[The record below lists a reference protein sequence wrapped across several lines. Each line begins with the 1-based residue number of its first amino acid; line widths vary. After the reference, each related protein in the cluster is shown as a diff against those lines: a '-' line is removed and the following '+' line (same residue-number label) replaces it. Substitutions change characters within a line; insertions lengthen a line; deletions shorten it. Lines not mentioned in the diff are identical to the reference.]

1 MVQYEIERKRKMADE
16 MKQLMK
22 THAEWCNEVQKG
34 MGIRVEEKVAEIV
47 SRANNS
53 ENISSLKERILL
65 SAAKSFERER
75 FLREQEIGRQYLSC
89 DELAADTVMMFVVD
103 GSDFSIGIAFA
114 LETVSPKYTYRYAYC
129 MCTPEDVKAK
139 KWSDR
144 IARGILGYRLVSSM
158 LDPSY
163 RNTIEYDE
171 KMNSCTLLR
180 AVFYGLVSQALR
192 DGDLPRFFKKRVQGH
207 DFFNAWGGAGA
218 NYRRIRTGR
227 RGLSE

>member
-1 MVQYEIERKRKMADE
+1 MTDK

-22 THAEWCNEVQKG
+22 THIEWCNEVQKS
-34 MGIRVEEKVAEIV
+34 MGIRVDEKVAEIV
-47 SRANNS
+47 ESACRTINVN
-53 ENISSLKERILL
+53 SLKERILL

-89 DELAADTVMMFVVD
+89 DELAADTVRMFVIY

-114 LETVSPKYTYRYAYC
+114 LETVSPKHTYRYAYC
-129 MCTPEDVKAK
+129 MCTPEDVKAR

-163 RNTIEYDE
+163 NNTIEYDE
-171 KMNSCTLLR
+171 KKKSSTLLR
-180 AVFYGLVSQALR
+180 AVFYGLVSQALK
-192 DGDLPRFFKKRVQGH
+192 DGDLPRFFKNRVQKH
-207 DFFNAWGGAGA
+207 NFFNAWGGAGA

-227 RGLSE
+227 RVLSE